1 MPLSLGCSLHPDPCP
16 SPPTLLPHSAHP
28 PVCSW
33 AHTPL
38 PARALRLSKSYS
50 LPIRQSN
57 SALPLTPYECVLPA
71 AAEAS
76 PRQHR
81 PPASWPRHLHQPQA
95 IQLGHGLSLDAPATW
110 PPRYLGHLERGFPI
124 SGQAGSQL
132 PETYPYPMC
141 LGR

>member
-50 LPIRQSN
+50 LPIRQSD
-57 SALPLTPYECVLPA
+57 SALPLTPYGCVLPA

-76 PRQHR
+76 PRQRR
-81 PPASWPRHLHQPQA
+81 PPASRPRHLQQPRA
-95 IQLGHGLSLDAPATW
+95 IRLGHSLSSGTPAAW
-110 PPRYLGHLERGFPI
+110 PPRYLGRLEHGLPI

-132 PETYPYPMC
+132 TETHPYPTC
-141 LGR
+141 PGR